1 MTAAETAVNGVPADP
16 AASRP
21 AGQRAR
27 LLLIAGITVF
37 AAGAAIYVQYLLT
50 HPMHDW
56 MEPVDLRVYRLGG
69 MIAAHVRPWY
79 NPARRS
85 PLYDWPGFH
94 KLKFTYTPFA
104 ALVFILL
111 TLPPLH
117 VLLGISI
124 VVNAAAL
131 LATIWVTLGG
141 VGYQAGLARLGGT
154 LLLGGVLLWVEP
166 VQRTLWLGQ
175 IELVLM
181 ALIMWDMCQPDSR
194 KWKGAGVGIAAGIKL
209 VPLVFI
215 PYLLLT
221 RRYRQAAVAGGT
233 FAATVLIGF
242 AAAPADSVTWWFDGV
257 FARGSRTGFIGWEGN
272 QSLQALITRLSGSIA
287 AGRPG
292 WLAAAAVTLAAG
304 LAVAWLLDR
313 NWQRP
318 GRPPR
323 PELRMAGLL
332 TCALTGL
339 LISPI
344 SWDHHWVWVV
354 PAITALA
361 GFAVRASGRAASL
374 AALGLAGLLAV
385 IFGAWPGRL
394 WGEPRDLGAFSL
406 GFIWAPPNTNPG
418 TYQKLGDRPWYV
430 EYHWHGLQLLA
441 GNLYI
446 LTGLAAFAALA
457 VAAVLTAR
465 ARSGQPAPSAGSRTA
480 RPAAARPRAGSPAP
494 PRPG

>member
-1 MTAAETAVNGVPADP
+1 MTAADTAVTGAPPGPGDRRL
-16 AASRP
+16 AA
-21 AGQRAR
+21 QRSR
-27 LLLIAGITVF
+27 LLLTAGITVF
-37 AAGAAIYVQYLLT
+37 AAAAAIYLQYLLS
-50 HPMHDW
+50 HPMRDW
-56 MEPVDLRVYRLGG
+56 MSPVDLRVYRFGG

-85 PLYDWPGFH
+85 PLYDWPGFN

-104 ALVFILL
+104 ALAFAVLA
-111 TLPPLH
+111 LPPLH

-131 LATIWVTLGG
+131 LGTIWVTLGG
-141 VGYQAGLARLGGT
+141 IGCRASLARLGGT

-166 VQRTLWLGQ
+166 VQRTLFLGQ

-181 ALIMWDMCQPDSR
+181 ALIMWDMCQPGSR

-209 VPLVFI
+209 VPLIFI

-221 RRYRQAAVAGGT
+221 RRYRQAAVAGGV

-242 AAAPADSVTWWFDGV
+242 ATAPADSVRWWFDGV
-257 FARGSRTGFIGWEGN
+257 FAQGSRTGFIGWEGN

-287 AGRPG
+287 AGQPI
-292 WLAAAAVTLAAG
+292 WLAAAVVTLVARGRRDAARPCRARIAQPDHAVRAAG
-304 LAVAWLLDR
+304 GSG
-313 NWQRP
+313 

-339 LISPI
+339 LISPV

-354 PAITALA
+354 PAVTALA
-361 GFAVRASGRAASL
+361 GFAVRAGGRAASL
-374 AALGLAGLLAV
+374 VALGLAGLLAV
-385 IFGAWPGRL
+385 IFGAWPGSL
-394 WGEPRDLGAFSL
+394 WGEPRDLGTFAL
-406 GFIWAPPNTNPG
+406 GFIWAPPNTNPA
-418 TYQKLGDRPWYV
+418 TYDKRGDQPSYV

-441 GNLYI
+441 GNLYV
-446 LTGLAAFAALA
+446 LTGLAAFVALA

-465 ARSGQPAPSAGSRTA
+465 AG
-480 RPAAARPRAGSPAP
+480 RPRSTV
-494 PRPG
+494 

>member
-1 MTAAETAVNGVPADP
+1 MTAADTAVTGAPPDPADRRL
-16 AASRP
+16 AARRS
-21 AGQRAR
+21 R

-37 AAGAAIYVQYLLT
+37 AAAAAIYLQYLLS
-50 HPMHDW
+50 HPMRDW
-56 MEPVDLRVYRLGG
+56 MSPVDLRVYRFGG

-85 PLYDWPGFH
+85 PLYDWPGFN

-104 ALVFILL
+104 ALAFAVLA
-111 TLPPLH
+111 LPPLH

-131 LATIWVTLGG
+131 LGTIWVTLGG
-141 VGYQAGLARLGGT
+141 IGCRASLARLGGT

-166 VQRTLWLGQ
+166 VQRTLFLGQ

-194 KWKGAGVGIAAGIKL
+194 KWKGAGIGIAAGIKL
-209 VPLVFI
+209 VPLIFI

-221 RRYRQAAVAGGT
+221 RRYRQAAVAGGV

-242 AAAPADSVTWWFDGV
+242 AAAPADSVRWWFDGV
-257 FARGSRTGFIGWEGN
+257 FAQGSRTGFIGWEGN

-287 AGRPG
+287 AGQPI
-292 WLAAAAVTLAAG
+292 WLAAAAVTLVAG
-304 LAVAWLLDR
+304 LAAAMLLDR
-313 NWQRP
+313 A
-318 GRPPR
+318 GRGSPSPVTR
-323 PELRMAGLL
+323 SGWRMAGLL

-354 PAITALA
+354 PAATALA
-361 GFAVRASGRAASL
+361 GLAVRAGARAASL
-374 AALGLAGLLAV
+374 VALGLAGLLAV
-385 IFGAWPGRL
+385 IFGAWPGSL
-394 WGEPRDLGAFSL
+394 WGEPRDMGTFSL
-406 GFIWAPPNTNPG
+406 GFIWAPPNTNPA
-418 TYQKLGDRPWYV
+418 TYDKRGDQPSYV

-446 LTGLAAFAALA
+446 LTGLAAFVALA

-465 ARSGQPAPSAGSRTA
+465 AR
-480 RPAAARPRAGSPAP
+480 RPRSTA
-494 PRPG
+494 